1 MSRLMKSFATLA
13 LIFSLIALA
22 PGSAEARWGGGWHG
36 GGWHGGGWG
45 GGGWGGGGWRGG
57 GWRGGGWGWGPA
69 FAVGFAPAF
78 AWGVG
83 PGWGWG
89 WGPGWGNPYWNAG
102 GRCGWVPVR
111 VWRFGR
117 PVVRSVWRCW

>member
-1 MSRLMKSFATLA
+1 MSKLMKFFASISLVASLLA
-13 LIFSLIALA
+13 FA
-22 PGSAEARWGGGWHG
+22 PSNAEARWAGGWHG
-36 GGWHGGGWG
+36 GGWHGGGWR
-45 GGGWGGGGWRGG
+45 GGWG

-89 WGPGWGNPYWNAG
+89 PGWGNPYWYAASP
-102 GRCGWVPVR
+102 RCGRVPVQ

-117 PVVRSVWRCW
+117 PVLRSVWRCW

>member
-1 MSRLMKSFATLA
+1 MSRLMKCFATVA

-22 PGSAEARWGGGWHG
+22 PVSAEARWGGGWHG
-36 GGWHGGGWG
+36 GGWHGGGWR
-45 GGGWGGGGWRGG
+45 GGGWGGWRGG

-89 WGPGWGNPYWNAG
+89 PGWGNPYWNAG
-102 GRCGWVPVR
+102 GPRCGWVPVR